1 MERAGEVSREAR
13 AEMEGFREGA
23 SGKGHIQPEGRCD

>member
-13 AEMEGFREGA
+13 AEMEGFRKGA
-23 SGKGHIQPEGRCD
+23 RGEEIHTP

>member
-13 AEMEGFREGA
+13 AEMEGFTEGA
-23 SGKGHIQPEGRCD
+23 RGEGTHTP